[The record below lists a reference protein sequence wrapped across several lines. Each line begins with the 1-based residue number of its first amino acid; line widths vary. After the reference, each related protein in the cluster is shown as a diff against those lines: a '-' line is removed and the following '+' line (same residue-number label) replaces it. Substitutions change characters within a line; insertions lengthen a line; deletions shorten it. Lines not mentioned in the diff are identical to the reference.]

1 MKPFQTVVCRS
12 DFSLLPFRP
21 SWSDFRRIDAII
33 QLSVTTRAPFTKE
46 VISFTHKTLSNLP
59 FKGVKSCHI
68 LNAFIFILFFHFRPD
83 RPMKCRKFDGTAHT
97 ANSYSGLNN
106 QQKAM

>member
-33 QLSVTTRAPFTKE
+33 QLSVPTRAPFAKE

-59 FKGVKSCHI
+59 FKGVIQI
-68 LNAFIFILFFHFRPD
+68 LSHFERFYFHSLLSFPARPTNEM
-83 RPMKCRKFDGTAHT
+83 PQNLTE
-97 ANSYSGLNN
+97 LPI
-106 QQKAM
+106 QQIVTQD